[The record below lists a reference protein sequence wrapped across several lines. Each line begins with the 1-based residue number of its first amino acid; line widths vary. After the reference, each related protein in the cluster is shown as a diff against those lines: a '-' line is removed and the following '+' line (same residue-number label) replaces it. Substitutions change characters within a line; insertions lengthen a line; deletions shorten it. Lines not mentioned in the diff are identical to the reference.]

1 MCKGALSNIYLWACC
16 AGQVLAYFV
25 ATLGLTRDQQQYPAN
40 VALDE
45 LQISVH
51 HESIQSG
58 GCRPGLTCKRP
69 RAITSRSEWEARFT
83 IIGSVSVNEQLR
95 GAPGLEDIPAAP
107 RVLGQGRWLTPLYP
121 KAHPDGHAMGM
132 AILLQST
139 STSTRCPP
147 IHSNSHAWG

>member
-1 MCKGALSNIYLWACC
+1 MGMLRRPSTCLFCGDSWIDSRSAAISGKHRIG
-16 AGQVLAYFV
+16 
-25 ATLGLTRDQQQYPAN
+25 R
-40 VALDE
+40 
-45 LQISVH
+45 LQNSVH

-58 GCRPGLTCKRP
+58 GCRPELTCKRP
-69 RAITSRSEWEARFT
+69 RAITSRSEWDARFT

-107 RVLGQGRWLTPLYP
+107 RVLDQGRWLTPLYP
-121 KAHPDGHAMGM
+121 KAHPRGHAVGM

-147 IHSNSHAWG
+147 IHFNSPAWG